1 MTCPV
6 CQREN
11 PDGAVFCGGCGKVLS
26 CVRCGTPAG
35 SASRFCD
42 RCGHELA
49 RPLAA
54 SQPYPPHQR
63 AHTNGFA
70 VASLILGILWL
81 YWVGSVLAL
90 VFGYMAKRSIDRSN
104 GTEEGR
110 GLALAGIILGW
121 IGVGILT
128 LIVIG
133 VVLSIATGNGPADD
147 GDIGRYDAL
156 AALVSW
162 R

>member
-6 CQREN
+6 CSREN

-26 CVRCGTPAG
+26 CLRCGTPA
-35 SASRFCD
+35 SSVARFCD

-49 RPLAA
+49 APL
-54 SQPYPPHQR
+54 SPPLYQR

-70 VASLILGILWL
+70 IASLILGILWL
-81 YWVGSVLAL
+81 YWVGSILAL
-90 VFGYMAKRSIDRSN
+90 VFGYKAKRAIDRSN
-104 GTEEGR
+104 GAEEGR

-121 IGVGILT
+121 IGVGILVL
-128 LIVIG
+128 LIAGIA
-133 VVLSIATGNGPADD
+133 LSLAFGSGPADD
-147 GDIGRYDAL
+147 SDIGPYDAMTTL
-156 AALVSW
+156 ALL